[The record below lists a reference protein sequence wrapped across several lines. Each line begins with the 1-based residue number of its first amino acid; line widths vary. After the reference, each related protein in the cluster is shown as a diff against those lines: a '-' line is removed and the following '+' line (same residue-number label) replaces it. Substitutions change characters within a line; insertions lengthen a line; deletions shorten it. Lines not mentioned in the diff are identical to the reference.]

1 MLYCPSRPYCPRDDA
16 FFAVDEQLHP
26 LCRDKEEGEYQL
38 GYWSFLGVNVD
49 IPTTLTLD
57 SEINKSV
64 LGLDGVLFVVKNDN
78 DVTCI
83 VRFYYDGDE
92 L

>member
-1 MLYCPSRPYCPRDDA
+1 MGRFQGDSEFL
-16 FFAVDEQLHP
+16 
-26 LCRDKEEGEYQL
+26 DKEEGEYQL

-49 IPTTLTLD
+49 IPTSLTLD
-57 SEINKSV
+57 SEIDKSV

>member
-1 MLYCPSRPYCPRDDA
+1 MVASRELVNSSILNEGKWVGFQGDSE
-16 FFAVDEQLHP
+16 FL
-26 LCRDKEEGEYQL
+26 DKEDGEYKL
-38 GYWSFLGVNVD
+38 GYWSFLGANVD